1 MRLEEGG
8 QGLSHDLRRCTVA
21 NESRLTLLD
30 ALDPA
35 ERAQLLARS
44 VPRHLAPGTILS
56 LAGGDGRRVHI
67 VENGVVKLTARD
79 AEGRETILALAVRGD
94 VLGDLAAIDNR
105 PQPVDSIA
113 ATPCDLLGIDS
124 KALGDVLASNP
135 AAAFA
140 MTRSLASRLRWVCGT
155 ALERTSVSVP
165 ARLAGRLLELAD
177 LVGRADDGAVEIEVP
192 LGQADL
198 GRLAGMCR
206 ESACKALRQFRAN
219 GLIDYRRRRLRILDP
234 DALEAIRTGIPPGL

>member
-1 MRLEEGG
+1 MESQFRPRR
-8 QGLSHDLRRCTVA
+8 SHAAPRP
-21 NESRLTLLD
+21 TLLD
-30 ALDPA
+30 ALDPS
-35 ERAQLLARS
+35 ERARLLERS

-56 LAGGDGRRVHI
+56 LAGQTASRVHL

-79 AEGRETILALAVRGD
+79 GEGRETILALAVRGD
-94 VLGDLAAIDNR
+94 VLGDLAAIDQR

-113 ATPCDLLGIDS
+113 ATPCDLIGLDS
-124 KALGDVLASNP
+124 QVLSDVLARNP

-155 ALERTSVSVP
+155 ALERTSASVP

-177 LVGRADDGAVEIEVP
+177 LLGRVDDDAVEIEVP

-206 ESACKALRQFRAN
+206 ESACKTLRQFKQG
-219 GLIDYRRRRLRILDP
+219 GLIDYRRSRLRILKP
-234 DALEAIRTGIPPGL
+234 DALEAIRTGIAPGRRNP